1 MNELD
6 KIFRSK
12 LENHTEEYSSQAWN
26 NIQSRLIQQKTNPK
40 KFPWLWMSLVP
51 LIIGGIVFLLVSSS
65 NSDLQTIPT
74 NDTTIAIQQD
84 SDQTGDRQ
92 NPGLIASVIDKKTS
106 FDKVADAELETVDT
120 YASNEIDEVA
130 KDNSIEK
137 EDSNN
142 QTHATNWIANTDE
155 SATLENQLKEKGN
168 RLSNDALENSIESNV
183 LNVEEKES
191 IDVELSKISDFNTSI
206 GVSNSTVDINLSD
219 VRDLEDSDLLI
230 DIRPL
235 RTIGVSSFTK
245 LFSVEDQEDI
255 ELSKSLMDDFRQDCP
270 SFVTDRTGVYLDF
283 YVSHELPFSSLTA
296 KDAQSEPY
304 QALRAE
310 TEGPSYSFSAGARL
324 TLMLPNG
331 LGLKTGINYSQ
342 VNEKFSYVDPES
354 VMNKQVITI
363 TNVDGMEIRDTNYIE
378 IPGTRE
384 IVSTNKYRSFD
395 LPLLLSYEW
404 DVRERTYMTVNGG
417 VYLNLLFKETGKIL
431 DSGGEVIDIGG
442 DSGDGLAIFKNNI
455 GLSLFGSVGLHYRW
469 NSSIDFILE
478 PNARLLVKSA
488 TVEGH
493 PISHKWITGGL
504 ITGMRYNF

>member
-12 LENHTEEYSSQAWN
+12 LENHTEEYSSQAWD
-26 NIQSRLIQQKTNPK
+26 NIQNRLMKQKTKPK
-40 KFPWLWMSLVP
+40 KFPWVWMSLVP
-51 LIIGGIVFLLVSSS
+51 LIIGGLAFLLVSYSDSS
-65 NSDLQTIPT
+65 SQTSSLSDATISKSQGLDQKQDEQSAKILASETTKETTKALNENSISDIENTYDKNQSDQLIKNT
-74 NDTTIAIQQD
+74 NIEKND
-84 SDQTGDRQ
+84 SDVA
-92 NPGLIASVIDKKTS
+92 IATDSKGST
-106 FDKVADAELETVDT
+106 
-120 YASNEIDEVA
+120 
-130 KDNSIEK
+130 IE
-137 EDSNN
+137 SS
-142 QTHATNWIANTDE
+142 TF
-155 SATLENQLKEKGN
+155 ENQLKN
-168 RLSNDALENSIESNV
+168 NSISQSIEVLEQSTEEIVQHTDQNEFESS
-183 LNVEEKES
+183 E
-191 IDVELSKISDFNTSI
+191 ISNKNTSTI
-206 GVSNSTVDINLSD
+206 DAVAVMNNGLDITNKSSEENLD
-219 VRDLEDSDLLI
+219 RLI

-245 LFSVEDQEDI
+245 LFSVKEQEDI
-255 ELSKSLMDDFRQDCP
+255 ELTKSLMDDFRQDCP

-283 YVSHELPFSSLTA
+283 YLSHELPFSSLTA

-304 QALRAE
+304 QTLRAE
-310 TEGPSYSFSAGARL
+310 TEGPSYSISAGARL

-342 VNEKFSYVDPES
+342 VNEKFSYIDPES

-363 TNVDGMEIRDTNYIE
+363 TTVDGMEIRDTNYIE

-417 VYLNLLFKETGKIL
+417 VYLNLLFKESGKIL
-431 DSGGEVIDIGG
+431 DSGGEVIELG
-442 DSGDGLAIFKNNI
+442 DGTGDGLAIFKNNI

-478 PNARLLVKSA
+478 PNVRVLVKSA
-488 TVEGH
+488 TVEGQ
-493 PISHKWITGGL
+493 PISHKWFTGGL